1 MHLAQVYEASR
12 ERMTALAVD
21 LTADQ
26 EALIVPAT
34 PLWTVADV
42 YRHLTG
48 LPGDILGGNLE
59 GRGTPAWTAAQV
71 ATRAEDTLAEVCAE
85 WAVSAP
91 PFEALIAEQGFAL
104 ARPCFDVWTHEQDV
118 LGALGRAGDRADPA
132 LPTLVAS
139 LLALLRDGWAANPDR
154 PPIEFVVDGASHHY
168 GAGTPE
174 LVLRSTG
181 YEFVRTVISRR
192 SRAQLLAADWTGED
206 PERIFGA
213 LCRFDLPENDLAD

>member
-1 MHLAQVYEASR
+1 MHLAQVYQASR
-12 ERMTALAVD
+12 ERMMALAGE
-21 LTADQ
+21 LTHDQ
-26 EALIVPAT
+26 ESSTVPAT
-34 PLWTVADV
+34 PLWTVGDV

-48 LPGDILGGNLE
+48 LPADVLGGNLE

-71 ATRAEDTLAEVCAE
+71 AARADDSLAEVCAE
-85 WAVSAP
+85 WAVIGP
-91 PFEALIAEQGFAL
+91 KFEAVIAAQGFAL

-139 LLALLRDGWAANPDR
+139 LLALLRDGWAANPDL
-154 PPIEFVVDGASHHY
+154 PAIEFVVDGASHHY
-168 GAGTPE
+168 GAGEPE

-181 YEFVRTVISRR
+181 YEFLRSVISRR

-206 PERIFGA
+206 PARVFGA